1 MLYLI
6 FKKKVIPV
14 SGKQLQKL
22 GTKSTRSIYIFSKT
36 NKQEKVQLYSS
47 LDLLQ
52 IYLR

>member
-6 FKKKVIPV
+6 FKKKVTLV
-14 SGKQLQKL
+14 SGKLLQKL
-22 GTKSTRSIYIFSKT
+22 SLKSTRSIYIFAQT